1 MEIKRYPLT
10 LILLLLGAPAAN
22 AACTQKTCVDVF
34 TDKNQLVITAQK
46 GSIKPT
52 AKPAPKVITT
62 IKPVVKA
69 PVVKPPVPKPT
80 PKPVVKPIVKPPTPK
95 PTPKPIA
102 KPVVKKPATASLS
115 DKLIKLL
122 PAGDINFQ
130 PATQSVVNIPTY
142 FWTKTPQRFQAVIP
156 ILDVIVYVNLYATF
170 DWSFGDGAKKLTLLQ
185 GGPFPNPAVM
195 HTYTSKGDKEVE
207 LKVIWQ
213 GTWSVNGVTS
223 PIAGDLITQSIS
235 KQLTVVTAPTLFN

>member
-1 MEIKRYPLT
+1 MAVKRYALI
-10 LILLLLGAPAAN
+10 ILLLVIGIPSAN

-46 GSIKPT
+46 GAVKPS
-52 AKPAPKVITT
+52 AKAVPKVIATS
-62 IKPVVKA
+62 KPVVKA
-69 PVVKPPVPKPT
+69 PAP
-80 PKPVVKPIVKPPTPK
+80 
-95 PTPKPIA
+95 
-102 KPVVKKPATASLS
+102 KPVVKKPVVKQVVKPVVKPVVKKAATASLS

-130 PATQSVVNIPTY
+130 PGTQSVVGIPTY

-170 DWSFGDGAKKLTLLQ
+170 DWSFGDGEGKFTVLQ
-185 GGPFPNPAVM
+185 GGPFPNPAIT
-195 HTYTSKGDKEVE
+195 HTYASKGYKDVE

-213 GTWSVNGVTS
+213 GTWSVNGVTL

-235 KQLTVVTAPTLFN
+235 KQLTVASAPTLFN

>member
-1 MEIKRYPLT
+1 MAVKRYALI
-10 LILLLLGAPAAN
+10 ILLLVIGIPSAN

-46 GSIKPT
+46 GAVKPS
-52 AKPAPKVITT
+52 AKAVPKAIATT
-62 IKPVVKA
+62 KPVVKA
-69 PVVKPPVPKPT
+69 PAP
-80 PKPVVKPIVKPPTPK
+80 
-95 PTPKPIA
+95 
-102 KPVVKKPATASLS
+102 KPVVKKPVVKQVVKPVVKKAATASLS

-130 PATQSVVNIPTY
+130 PGTQSVVGIPTY

-170 DWSFGDGAKKLTLLQ
+170 NWSFGDGEEKFTVLK
-185 GGPFPNPAVM
+185 GGPFPNPAIT
-195 HTYTSKGDKEVE
+195 HTYASKGYKDVE

-213 GTWSVNGVTS
+213 GTWSVNGVTL

-235 KQLTVVTAPTLFN
+235 KQLTVASAPTLFN

>member
-1 MEIKRYPLT
+1 MAVKRYA
-10 LILLLLGAPAAN
+10 LILLMLAVGIPSAN

-46 GSIKPT
+46 GAVKPS
-52 AKPAPKVITT
+52 AKAVPKVIATT
-62 IKPVVKA
+62 KPVVKA
-69 PVVKPPVPKPT
+69 PVVKAPT
-80 PKPVVKPIVKPPTPK
+80 PKPVVK
-95 PTPKPIA
+95 KPIA
-102 KPVVKKPATASLS
+102 KPVVKKAATASLS

-130 PATQSVVNIPTY
+130 PGTQSVVGIPTY

-170 DWSFGDGAKKLTLLQ
+170 NWSFGDGEEKLTVLQ
-185 GGPFPNPAVM
+185 GGPFPNPAIT
-195 HTYTSKGDKEVE
+195 HTYDSKGYKDVG

-223 PIAGDLITQSIS
+223 PIVGDLITQSIS
-235 KQLTVVTAPTLFN
+235 QQLTVVSAPTLFN

>member
-1 MEIKRYPLT
+1 MAVKRYALI
-10 LILLLLGAPAAN
+10 ILLLVIGIPSAN

-46 GSIKPT
+46 GAVKPS
-52 AKPAPKVITT
+52 AKAVPKVIATS
-62 IKPVVKA
+62 KPVVKA
-69 PVVKPPVPKPT
+69 PVVKAPVP
-80 PKPVVKPIVKPPTPK
+80 KPPTPK
-95 PTPKPIA
+95 PVAEKPIA
-102 KPVVKKPATASLS
+102 KPVVKQVVKPVVKKVATASLS

-130 PATQSVVNIPTY
+130 PGTQSVVGIPTY

-170 DWSFGDGAKKLTLLQ
+170 NWSFGDGEGKFTVLK
-185 GGPFPNPAVM
+185 GGPFPNPAIT
-195 HTYTSKGDKEVE
+195 HTYASKGYKDVE

-213 GTWSVNGVTS
+213 GTWSVNGVTL
-223 PIAGDLITQSIS
+223 PIAGDLITQSIN
-235 KQLTVVTAPTLFN
+235 KQLTVASAPTLFN

>member
-1 MEIKRYPLT
+1 MAVKRYALVVV
-10 LILLLLGAPAAN
+10 LLAMGIPSAN

-46 GSIKPT
+46 GAVKPS
-52 AKPAPKVITT
+52 AKAVPKAIATT
-62 IKPVVKA
+62 KPVVKA
-69 PVVKPPVPKPT
+69 PAP
-80 PKPVVKPIVKPPTPK
+80 
-95 PTPKPIA
+95 
-102 KPVVKKPATASLS
+102 KPVVKKPVVKQVDKPVVRKAATASLS

-130 PATQSVVNIPTY
+130 PGTQSVVGIPTY

-170 DWSFGDGAKKLTLLQ
+170 DWSFGDGEGKFTVLK
-185 GGPFPNPAVM
+185 GGPFPNPAIT
-195 HTYTSKGDKEVE
+195 HTYASKGYKDVE

-213 GTWSVNGVTS
+213 GTWSVNGVTL

-235 KQLTVVTAPTLFN
+235 KQLTVASAPTLFN